1 VSAKQFCPVQMMATL
16 IQMTA
21 KSVVVPKGMA
31 ERTAPNWSKHDPI
44 VSASCGEELIA
55 TPEMQT
61 LESGPVYANTYCI
74 WRIRS
79 PAGQKVELTINSVNF
94 PCVDSCTSYVE
105 VKATLTKTTT
115 GARLCC
121 KPVNAFYSEGDEV
134 VLIFRGDSRLQP
146 GYHGFKAQYRFYG
159 AGQTVAPTLTY
170 TTRKPTKYTPTTRR
184 WKSASWGIWGEWS
197 DCSNT
202 CGGCGR
208 RTRVRGCYGGN
219 RECP

>member
-1 VSAKQFCPVQMMATL
+1 MMATL

-121 KPVNAFYSEGDEV
+121 KPVNAFYSEGDEI